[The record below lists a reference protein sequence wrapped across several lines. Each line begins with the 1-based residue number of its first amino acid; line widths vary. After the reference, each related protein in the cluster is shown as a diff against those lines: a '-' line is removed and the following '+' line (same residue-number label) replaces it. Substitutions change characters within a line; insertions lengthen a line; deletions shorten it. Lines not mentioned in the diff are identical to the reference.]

1 MAEHS
6 ADFNTFYDEME
17 RGFFAILSQGD
28 GPHLEQVI
36 RSEQAALYESNRG
49 LATDEQSTFH
59 LRCMTL
65 ALAAYRVLQV
75 SLPKDEAFEK
85 VRRAFIEPGRADMLR
100 EMAEVLNT
108 GTDPFRQV
116 VAYSKSQ
123 EEHFFGSKFTFER
136 VQDDDQAYKLH
147 VSECFLHRFFSQ
159 NGAPELTRIG
169 CDSNASW
176 IDAIDPAKHGV
187 LLDRP
192 SMLGYGG
199 DKCRFYFYRL
209 PMAQEEGNS
218 TPDVQQRVADASDL
232 AHRS

>member
-1 MAEHS
+1 MAEQS
-6 ADFNTFYDEME
+6 ADFDTLYDAME

-28 GPHLEQVI
+28 GPQVEQVI
-36 RSEQAALYESNRG
+36 RSEQAALYESKRC

-59 LRCMTL
+59 LRTMTL

-75 SLPKDEAFEK
+75 SIPKDDAFEK

-100 EMAEVLNT
+100 EMGEVMNT
-108 GTDPFRQV
+108 ATDPFREV
-116 VAYSKSQ
+116 VSYAKSQ

-136 VQDDDQAYKLH
+136 VQDDDHAYKLE
-147 VSECFLHRFFSQ
+147 VNECFFHRFFSE
-159 NGAPELTRIG
+159 NGAPELTKLG
-169 CDSNASW
+169 CDINANW

-187 LLDRP
+187 RLERP

-209 PMAQEEGNS
+209 PIAQEEGK
-218 TPDVQQRVADASDL
+218 
-232 AHRS
+232 